1 MLIHQPWLRIGNDI
15 RVEYEQCLREGRD
28 VAGYEGV
35 VNAFV
40 AMDNEL
46 TLKNEAAVEALD
58 YEMAH
63 APIREDYPFAEPSDL
78 PGILAASP
86 LAENPPALPPC
97 PPDAALMDKLTGAW
111 IGRIAGCLL
120 GKPVEGWRRDL
131 LWPVLKGTDNFPM
144 NRYIRASE
152 FSPELIKKHNLYT
165 GGCFADNVR
174 YASPADDDT
183 NYTTFALKLV
193 SRYGRNFTPDD
204 VAEGWLAWIPAFST
218 CTAERAAY
226 RNIAAGYRPPE
237 TAVVKN
243 PYREWIGAQIR
254 GDFFGYINPG
264 DPKTAAEMAFRDASI
279 SHVKNGIYGEMFIS
293 AMIAA
298 AAVQSDIREIIETG
312 LAFVPAKSRLTA
324 DVREVIELYAAGKT
338 ADELIEH
345 IHTRFNEYS
354 ANDWCYT
361 NSNAMIVAM
370 ALLCG
375 NGDFGKSVCL
385 AVQTGFDTDCNGATV
400 GSVVGML
407 KGEGGIPEEWYA
419 PFEKRLYTSIEGYNL
434 VEVAD
439 LAKKTFD
446 LLGR

>member
-1 MLIHQPWLRIGNDI
+1 M
-15 RVEYEQCLREGRD
+15 E
-28 VAGYEGV
+28 
-35 VNAFV
+35 
-40 AMDNEL
+40 
-46 TLKNEAAVEALD
+46 
-58 YEMAH
+58 
-63 APIREDYPFAEPSDL
+63 
-78 PGILAASP
+78 IL
-86 LAENPPALPPC
+86 LNKQ
-97 PPDAALMDKLTGAW
+97 MW
-111 IGRIAGCLL
+111 
-120 GKPVEGWRRDL
+120 
-131 LWPVLKGTDNFPM
+131 
-144 NRYIRASE
+144 
-152 FSPELIKKHNLYT
+152 
-165 GGCFADNVR
+165 
-174 YASPADDDT
+174 
-183 NYTTFALKLV
+183 
-193 SRYGRNFTPDD
+193 
-204 VAEGWLAWIPAFST
+204 
-218 CTAERAAY
+218 
-226 RNIAAGYRPPE
+226 
-237 TAVVKN
+237 
-243 PYREWIGAQIR
+243 
-254 GDFFGYINPG
+254 
-264 DPKTAAEMAFRDASI
+264 
-279 SHVKNGIYGEMFIS
+279 YGEMFIS

-324 DVREVIELYAAGKT
+324 DVREVIDLYAAGKT
-338 ADELIEH
+338 ADELIGH

-375 NGDFGKSVCL
+375 DGDFGKSVCL